1 MLQPKLIFIFFLYLV
16 SDEILQKSINSMQ
29 GNLKKL
35 EKELETYKPLNDPED
50 KFLTVMKI
58 SFLTF
63 IDFLWTVNRIAHLI
77 MKFSKTEKYSLVAT
91 IWMVAPQDFVH
102 RLKR

>member
-1 MLQPKLIFIFFLYLV
+1 MLQPKLIFIFFLLYLV

-63 IDFLWTVNRIAHLI
+63 TDF
-77 MKFSKTEKYSLVAT
+77 F
-91 IWMVAPQDFVH
+91 
-102 RLKR
+102 

>member
-1 MLQPKLIFIFFLYLV
+1 MGSLGLHIFSPYVFMLQPKLIFIFFFLYLV

-63 IDFLWTVNRIAHLI
+63 IDFV
-77 MKFSKTEKYSLVAT
+77 
-91 IWMVAPQDFVH
+91 
-102 RLKR
+102 

>member
-63 IDFLWTVNRIAHLI
+63 IDFLWTVLVHHI
-77 MKFSKTEKYSLVAT
+77 MTLSETEKYSLVAP
-91 IWMVAPQDFVH
+91 IWMVAAQDFSH

>member
-1 MLQPKLIFIFFLYLV
+1 MGSLGSHIFFPYVFMLQPKLIFIFFFLYLV

-63 IDFLWTVNRIAHLI
+63 IDFV
-77 MKFSKTEKYSLVAT
+77 
-91 IWMVAPQDFVH
+91 
-102 RLKR
+102 